1 MCNTKLRLFNNLY
14 FGNMHT
20 IIISQQLAREDDIS
34 EMLDVLL
41 RDIEPLENVSVL
53 VSQEIPSAC

>member
-1 MCNTKLRLFNNLY
+1 
-14 FGNMHT
+14 MHT